1 MGALIVAVV
10 VTLVGGGAGAV
21 LASRFSN
28 QHGGDPRD
36 RIARLVVVML
46 GGTAGALIASQLY
59 SLVHELQLDSR
70 FAKEPAFRS
79 AAIVELKRFAK
90 GLEESTLTGVLRN
103 VIFYGLLLIGLAVA
117 VELIAIR
124 RGADPDTQASS

>member
-1 MGALIVAVV
+1 MGALVVAVV
-10 VTLVGGGAGAV
+10 VTLVGGGIGVV

-28 QHGGDPRD
+28 HRGGDPRG
-36 RIARLVVVML
+36 RIARRVVVML

-70 FAKEPAFRS
+70 FAKEPAFHS
-79 AAIVELKRFAK
+79 AVTAELKRFAK

-103 VIFYGLLLIGLAVA
+103 VIFSGLLLIGLTVA

-124 RGADPDTQASS
+124 RGAGPDMQAGS